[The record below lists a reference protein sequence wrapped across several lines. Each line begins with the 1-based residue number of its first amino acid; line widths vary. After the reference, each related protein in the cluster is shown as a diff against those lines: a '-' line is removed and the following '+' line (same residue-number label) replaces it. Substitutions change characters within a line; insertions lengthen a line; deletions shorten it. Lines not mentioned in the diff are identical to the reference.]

1 MMDQRNVYGSMLC
14 SMVVVVVLLQTF
26 YYPAIGALLPR
37 IIELCACYW
46 IVASPA
52 RFGMVFAFFVGALV
66 SLVEGSFI
74 GSASIGMSLVAY
86 VLLGNIHTIRQL
98 DGISQSLLMFLLM
111 GIYLALHRLTLSLIG
126 VSSSGLSYLISAGV
140 SALLWRP
147 FCNGL
152 DLMRFR
158 LGRLL

>member
-1 MMDQRNVYGSMLC
+1 
-14 SMVVVVVLLQTF
+14 
-26 YYPAIGALLPR
+26 
-37 IIELCACYW
+37 
-46 IVASPA
+46 
-52 RFGMVFAFFVGALV
+52 MVFAFFIGALV

-98 DGISQSLLMFLLM
+98 DGISQSLLIFLLI

-126 VSSSGLSYLISAGV
+126 VSTSGLSYLISAGV

-152 DLMRFR
+152 DLIRFR

>member
-14 SMVVVVVLLQTF
+14 SFVLAILFMQAV
-26 YYPAIGALLPR
+26 YAPAIGAWLPR

-46 IVASPA
+46 IIASPA
-52 RFGMVFAFFVGALV
+52 TFGIVFAFLVGILV
-66 SLVEGSFI
+66 SLLEGSYI
-74 GSASIGMSLVAY
+74 GSASIGLSLVAY

-98 DGISQSLLMFLLM
+98 DAISQSLLIFLLI
-111 GIYLALHRLTLSLIG
+111 GIYMACHRLTLSLVG
-126 VSSSGLSYLISAGV
+126 VSSDGLYYLLSAAV

-147 FCNGL
+147 FSQGL
-152 DLMRFR
+152 DRIRFE